1 MADHFRTATGVI
13 VQTSTKAATAVG
25 FKPLAG
31 QKPAKK
37 ATKKP
42 AKSAEKKE

>member
-25 FKPLAG
+25 FTPVVG